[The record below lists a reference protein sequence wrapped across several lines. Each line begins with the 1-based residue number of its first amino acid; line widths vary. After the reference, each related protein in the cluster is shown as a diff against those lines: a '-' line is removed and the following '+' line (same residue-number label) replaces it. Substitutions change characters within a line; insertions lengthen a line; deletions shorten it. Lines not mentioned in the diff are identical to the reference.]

1 MPKDNHK
8 ETTLPSEMV
17 NGNSEEYVHTDYG
30 MGYREK
36 AKSTECPQHIVNRI
50 KSLVDPK
57 DMHEVKKLVQKR
69 LYIVSIERHLQKGQ
83 VSQARYVKI
92 LPDGTVRTCYSIQIC
107 KASGVKCYLDVQRSQ
122 SELLSKKKIGRKSTH
137 FKDVVVGRIRE
148 FIESCDNID
157 VLKHTREVILTK
169 IEEFNAS
176 CEKLTSRGRSQ
187 CSYDS
192 SWNVENNK
200 SRKSLSLHSE
210 APKEVPKEN
219 SLMTDS
225 PSRKTSTPFAKRA
238 KIVPPPTYKSSP
250 SNSPKPI
257 NISMESLGAES
268 PEKMIN
274 KIRKSLEKWTG
285 YSINQI
291 CTPLGNFSE
300 AVPTDKRIPESQI
313 PISPKT
319 TSSVSLEAEITES
332 PGNMIERTRKSLEK
346 YAGYLTGSFSPPL
359 AKCSESLP
367 ETHVSESQMP
377 IATPAAESPEKIAE
391 NVRKSLGKRA
401 RYLISHASSPIGKG
415 SEALPETP
423 INKSWT
429 SISTKISS
437 VPSRSV
443 TPESSENM
451 TKLMEK
457 SPEKVKKLSTTR
469 IDADLGER
477 SESLPQSQAPI
488 TSKTVIISS
497 GTVLVQSPQKVI
509 EKLGED
515 LEKKMEYLTNSVSI
529 PLGRHSGPVFPKT
542 RSPESQAT
550 TSGNMNSRLQGSK
563 ITDPEEQVVVE
574 TKGSVIEKT
583 DRPASKIGVPVEKY
597 TLSVP
602 PSNIFESQLSTKS
615 KNRKKC
621 SEKTGED
628 PSPLLVCCYVVAF
641 LCFVVFKLLP

>member
-1 MPKDNHK
+1 MSNRLEDK
-8 ETTLPSEMV
+8 ECGDERKALEQDQIDQKELT
-17 NGNSEEYVHTDYG
+17 
-30 MGYREK
+30 EK

-257 NISMESLGAES
+257 N
-268 PEKMIN
+268 
-274 KIRKSLEKWTG
+274 
-285 YSINQI
+285 
-291 CTPLGNFSE
+291 
-300 AVPTDKRIPESQI
+300 
-313 PISPKT
+313 
-319 TSSVSLEAEITES
+319 VSLEAEITES

-443 TPESSENM
+443 TPEPSENM
-451 TKLMEK
+451 TKKIEK
-457 SPEKVKKLSTTR
+457 SPEKVKILSTTR
-469 IDADLGER
+469 VDADLGER

-550 TSGNMNSRLQGSK
+550 TSGNTNSRLQGSK

-574 TKGSVIEKT
+574 TKGSVTEKT